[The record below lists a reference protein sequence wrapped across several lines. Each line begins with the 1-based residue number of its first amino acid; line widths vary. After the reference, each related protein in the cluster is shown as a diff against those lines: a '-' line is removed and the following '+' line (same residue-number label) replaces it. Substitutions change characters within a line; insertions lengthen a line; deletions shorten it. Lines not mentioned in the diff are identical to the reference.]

1 MSDAVPTR
9 TRAALSPAFP
19 LALSDGRRL
28 ALGPFTPRRVLMLT
42 DIDSPLFGGGQRRG
56 LASSW
61 AATLR
66 ILADSD
72 TVATAL
78 RIATDGPDAFV
89 ADAGA
94 WLEESGIS
102 VDDLADAIA
111 AIRAEWARVHE
122 LDRPD
127 RPEEGASTAAGEAC
141 GPATDGSP
149 NSSATAFT
157 PGTGA
162 PTKPSTAPSE
172 S

>member
-19 LALSDGRRL
+19 LVLQDGRRL
-28 ALGPFTPRRVLMLT
+28 ALGPFTPRRVLALY
-42 DIDSPLFGGGQRRG
+42 DIDSPLFGGGRCG
-56 LASSW
+56 LASAW

-66 ILADSD
+66 IRSERDA
-72 TVATAL
+72 ATAAL

-102 VDDLADAIA
+102 VDDLAAAIA

-127 RPEEGASTAAGEAC
+127 RPEEGASTAAGDRRRIS
-141 GPATDGSP
+141 G
-149 NSSATAFT
+149 
-157 PGTGA
+157 
-162 PTKPSTAPSE
+162 
-172 S
+172 